1 MLQWSRDRSREIRRL
16 AAMGAIG
23 LAAVVAAGCGNITT
37 PASSSTSST
46 STSSSTTTGTTGTT
60 TKTGTATKA
69 GTTATNGTIIPVA
82 TLKAQYTAK
91 GSATLSAGKAL
102 TMTVGDFYFKPNTLS
117 VTKGTKVDIHV
128 TNHSALPHTFTLPAW
143 HVNVPLPTN
152 KTTTVKFTAAHK
164 GTFYFY
170 CSYPGHVQ
178 GGMVGKITVH

>member
-1 MLQWSRDRSREIRRL
+1 MSEWSKKAPRLRL
-16 AAMGAIG
+16 AAAVLG

-37 PASSSTSST
+37 PVSSSTSST
-46 STSSSTTTGTTGTT
+46 ASTSAPATTGTTGG
-60 TKTGTATKA
+60 KGG
-69 GTTATNGTIIPVA
+69 GTTGAAAGGGVVIPVA
-82 TLKAQYTAK
+82 TLKAHYTAK
-91 GSATLSAGKAL
+91 GSATLSAGKTL
-102 TMTVGDFYFKPNTLS
+102 SMTVGDFYFRPNTLT
-117 VTKGTKVDIHV
+117 VAKGTKVDIRV

-152 KTTTVKFTAAHK
+152 KTTSVTFTAAHK